1 MTIAMPWKHRRTDSF
16 CRRGAGTSTW
26 TFARYSVMQDAR
38 QLQGWRW
45 SVCRALATGT
55 RQGRPVKLVRKTTSS
70 RTAPV
75 WRAARRN
82 AVWASTGESVGR
94 ARMRPA
100 RGVQP
105 SLCTPRTR
113 HRGSRGTRTTAH
125 GHAMSGTGGR
135 ANLARHARRRDALL
149 ASTVGRVA
157 RNRMQD
163 VWLATRASFLSTAT
177 LSAARTCTRVH
188 GHVIWGLFYLW
199 RQPVFHR
206 LRLHRHQA
214 VP

>member
-1 MTIAMPWKHRRTDSF
+1 MFFFLCLGRETGRSCFFHRS
-16 CRRGAGTSTW
+16 SPL
-26 TFARYSVMQDAR
+26 S
-38 QLQGWRW
+38 LQGWRW

-100 RGVQP
+100 RGAQP

-113 HRGSRGTRTTAH
+113 HRGSRGTQTTAH
-125 GHAMSGTGGR
+125 GLAMGSTGGP
-135 ANLARHARRRDALL
+135 ASLARHARRRDALL

-188 GHVIWGLFYLW
+188 GHAMQGTMRPALAFAC
-199 RQPVFHR
+199 
-206 LRLHRHQA
+206 HQ
-214 VP
+214 